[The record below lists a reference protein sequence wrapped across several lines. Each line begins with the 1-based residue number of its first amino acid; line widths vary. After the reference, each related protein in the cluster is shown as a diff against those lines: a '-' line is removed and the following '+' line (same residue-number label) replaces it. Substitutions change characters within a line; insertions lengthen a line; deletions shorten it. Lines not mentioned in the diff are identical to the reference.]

1 MPGDSSVCC
10 RLPDAGGQAAEQ
22 EGDVALDEGREE
34 GKDAV
39 DGERDEEGLPPAD
52 AVSQA
57 APDEGA
63 HHHAQVDDQT
73 CRQDEMMVNG

>member
-1 MPGDSSVCC
+1 MPGDSSVCS

-52 AVSQA
+52 AVGQT

-63 HHHAQVDDQT
+63 HHHA
-73 CRQDEMMVNG
+73 